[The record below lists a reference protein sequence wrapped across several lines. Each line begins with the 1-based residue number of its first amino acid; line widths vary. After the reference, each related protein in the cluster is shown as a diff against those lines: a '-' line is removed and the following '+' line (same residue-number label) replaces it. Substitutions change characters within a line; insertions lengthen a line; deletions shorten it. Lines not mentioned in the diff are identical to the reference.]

1 LKLTLDDGYSV
12 ANERLLLLKIKSP
25 QDKVGRDGEAF
36 IASLKIV
43 SMTRDQLLTLRV
55 GGFKGC
61 EKLMNKLDD
70 DSFNIRV
77 KDKEDDL
84 KYNITVKSFTA
95 STLTLRLGF
104 KNIKEISS
112 TNVSKY
118 DIKSTD

>member
-1 LKLTLDDGYSV
+1 MKLTLDDGYSV